1 MLILMKCVLAGF
13 LAAGSGL
20 LGCRWMDDLYQKSTA
35 ILSFPDKVAAQQVRR
50 PREFIPTLFLL
61 FAFTLITMHHL
72 HPVRLAF
79 LLVFQYF
86 LLLYTWTDIE
96 QHVIFDR
103 MMIPF
108 AVLGAISLPVLD
120 RVVTDHLEAAAVGG
134 IVFLLLAIVTH
145 GGIGGGDIKLIAVLG
160 LWLGTDM
167 LLTIVISGVVLAGI
181 AAIIMLVTKKKG
193 RQDYFAYGPYFTLSA
208 LAFTLL

>member
-1 MLILMKCVLAGF
+1 M
-13 LAAGSGL
+13 
-20 LGCRWMDDLYQKSTA
+20 
-35 ILSFPDKVAAQQVRR
+35 RR
-50 PREFIPTLFLL
+50 YT
-61 FAFTLITMHHL
+61 T
-72 HPVRLAF
+72 
-79 LLVFQYF
+79 
-86 LLLYTWTDIE
+86 LLLT
-96 QHVIFDR
+96 
-103 MMIPF
+103 
-108 AVLGAISLPVLD
+108 A
-120 RVVTDHLEAAAVGG
+120 
-134 IVFLLLAIVTH
+134 FLLLAIVTH